1 MCAMAIGLIMP
12 LRAPLPLPTTETE
25 LKSNE
30 RGGRLI
36 ERVVAEASKK
46 LSLASGMLYTF
57 ADMHEWILAK
67 LLYDWEKAVC

>member
-12 LRAPLPLPTTETE
+12 LRTLLPMPTETE
-25 LKSNE
+25 SKSNE

>member
-12 LRAPLPLPTTETE
+12 LRAPLPTTETE
-25 LKSNE
+25 SKSNE

-46 LSLASGMLYTF
+46 VSLASGMLYTF

-67 LLYDWEKAVC
+67 LLWSS

>member
-12 LRAPLPLPTTETE
+12 LRTPLPTETE

-46 LSLASGMLYTF
+46 LSLASGMLYTYT
-57 ADMHEWILAK
+57 DVHE
-67 LLYDWEKAVC
+67 

>member
-12 LRAPLPLPTTETE
+12 LRAPLPMPAETE

-36 ERVVAEASKK
+36 ERVVVAEASKK
-46 LSLASGMLYTF
+46 LSLASGMLNAHTS
-57 ADMHEWILAK
+57 IIIG
-67 LLYDWEKAVC
+67 

>member
-12 LRAPLPLPTTETE
+12 LRAPLPMPAETE

-36 ERVVAEASKK
+36 ERVAAEASKK
-46 LSLASGMLYTF
+46 VSLASGMLYTYT
-57 ADMHEWILAK
+57 DVHEYSSIIIG
-67 LLYDWEKAVC
+67 